1 MNFEAIRQRIGNT
14 PIVFVEEGIYAKL
27 ESKNPFGSVK
37 DRVAFYMLEEAYKK
51 ELINSES
58 TIIEATSGN
67 TGIALAGLCKEL
79 GLKCIIV
86 MPENVSQERTNII
99 NSFGADVIKTPA
111 IFGMSGSIDMALD
124 MSLEIKGSYIPS
136 QFKNKACVT
145 AHYKTT
151 GPEIYNELPDVDI
164 IVSGIGT
171 GGTITGVSKFMKRKN
186 DCMMV
191 GVEPSSSPFLT
202 KNKKGQHKIQGI
214 GAGFTPDILDLDL
227 VDEIITISDEDAIK
241 GMQILN
247 KQYNI
252 SAGISAGASYMAAVK
267 LKEENKD
274 KKILFILPDDSKKY
288 ESLGYLKD

>member
-1 MNFEAIRQRIGNT
+1 MNFDTIRTRIGNT
-14 PIVFVEEGIYAKL
+14 PIIEVEEGIYAKL

-37 DRVAFYMLEEAYKK
+37 DRVALYMLEDAYKK
-51 ELINSES
+51 DLINSET

-67 TGIALAGLCKEL
+67 TGIALAGICNEL

-86 MPENVSQERTNII
+86 MPDNVSQERIDII
-99 NSFGADVIKTPA
+99 NSFNAEVVKTPS
-111 IFGMSGSIDMALD
+111 IFGMTGAIDMATD
-124 MSLEIKGSYIPS
+124 MALEIKNSYIPE
-136 QFKNKACVT
+136 QFKNKACVS

-171 GGTITGVSKFMKRKN
+171 GGTITGISKYMKRKN
-186 DCMMV
+186 DCIMI
-191 GVEPSSSPFLT
+191 GVEPLSSPFLT

-214 GAGFTPDILDLDL
+214 GAGFLPDILDMDL
-227 VDEIITISDEDAIK
+227 VDEIITVSDNDAIK

-247 KQYNI
+247 KERNI
-252 SAGISAGASYMAAVK
+252 SAGISAGAAYMAALK
-267 LKEENKD
+267 IKEENKD